1 MDAANVA
8 RPAVISAQAA
18 SVRAEN
24 LVSVNRVRTE
34 LPKTEAV
41 TGVKHSEAVRFDLS
55 NEARNQARREAL
67 LREAIQRNITVD
79 PQTRTVVFQALDAAS
94 GEVLRQFPNE
104 ATLKLRAY
112 YRKMAE
118 AEGEQGLAIAR
129 YREGE
134 RVERNA

>member
-18 SVRAEN
+18 SVRAES
-24 LVSVNRVRTE
+24 LVSSNRVVRTD
-34 LPKTEAV
+34 LPKSETV
-41 TGVKHSEAVRFDLS
+41 TAATHGEAVRYDLS
-55 NEARNQARREAL
+55 NEARNQARREAM

-79 PQTRTVVFQALDAAS
+79 PQTRTVVFQAVDSIS

-112 YRKMAE
+112 YREMA
-118 AEGEQGLAIAR
+118 AAARKDDPLAR
-129 YREGE
+129 YREGG
-134 RVERNA
+134 RVERSA